1 MNNDVKMKLILT
13 DCDGVLLDWESKFIE
28 WMGSKGFKPDPNQF
42 GYEMAQRF
50 GMKKP
55 KVKELIREFNE
66 SAWIGFLGPH
76 KDAVWGMEQLS
87 AKGYTFGAVTSLSED
102 VYAKKMREM
111 NLAELFPTSTFEF
124 VECIDTG
131 ADKDQSLLPYK
142 DSGMFWIEDKPENA
156 QLGAD
161 LGLNA
166 IMLRH
171 KHNAHFDDARVK
183 VVDNW
188 AQLVNYVN

>member
-1 MNNDVKMKLILT
+1 MILT
-13 DCDGVLLDWESKFIE
+13 DCDGVLLDWEGKFIE

-102 VYAKKMREM
+102 AYAKKMREM
-111 NLAELFPTSTFEF
+111 NLAQLFPTSTFEF

-142 DSGMFWIEDKPENA
+142 DSNLYWIEDKPENA

-171 KHNAHFDDARVK
+171 QHNAHFDDARVK